1 MGRLRFSPAAAHDL
15 QKPSEDI
22 AAAAGE
28 RVALTFVARLRYSLE
43 RLADFPRMGRHRRA
57 LGPDVRSWA
66 FSPYVAFYRETDS
79 GVEIIRLLH
88 GRRRITRSLLG
99 GR

>member
-15 QKPSEDI
+15 QKLSEDI

-28 RVALTFVARLRYSLE
+28 RVALAFVAQLRHSLE
-43 RLADFPRMGRHRRA
+43 HLTDFPRMGRTRRA
-57 LGPDVRSWA
+57 LGPGVRSWA
-66 FSPYVAFYRETDS
+66 FSSYVAFYRESDP
-79 GVEIIRLLH
+79 GVEIIRILH